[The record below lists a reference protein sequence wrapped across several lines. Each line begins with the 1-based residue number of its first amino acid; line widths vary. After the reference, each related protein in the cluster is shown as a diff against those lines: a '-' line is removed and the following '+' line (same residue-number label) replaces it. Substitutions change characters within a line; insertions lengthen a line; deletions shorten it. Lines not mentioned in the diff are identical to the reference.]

1 MDGETLDQ
9 KTQATDATGTTENQA
24 AESTRYYTQE
34 EFDKHMAGMR
44 KALEQK
50 FEKKFSELGDI
61 EELKQLKA
69 TAEKQRHEEAMKK
82 GEFEKILQEMAQKK
96 DAEIQKRD
104 SVIKEYKVN
113 TPLLEAAAKF
123 KAVAPEQVKS
133 LLQSNVRLGDGGEVE
148 VVDANGVVRY
158 NDSGAPL
165 SVADLVQEF
174 LTANPHFVS
183 SGPSNANT
191 KSNDGVNVAKGKFDV
206 SKLDFKNPNDRQRY
220 REAKQNG
227 LI

>member
-1 MDGETLDQ
+1 MDGETLVNSNN
-9 KTQATDATGTTENQA
+9 ATDASGTTENQA
-24 AESTRYYTQE
+24 ESQKYYTQE
-34 EFDKHMAGMR
+34 EFDKHMSGMR
-44 KALEQK
+44 KALETK

-61 EELKQLKA
+61 EELRQLKA
-69 TAEKQRHEEAMKK
+69 TAEKQRQEESLKK
-82 GEFEKILQEMAQKK
+82 GEFEKVLQEMAQKK

-104 SVIKEYKVN
+104 SIIKEYKVN

-133 LLQSNVRLGDGGEVE
+133 LLQQNVRLGDGGEVE
-148 VVDANGVVRY
+148 VVDSSGTVRY
-158 NDSGAPL
+158 NDSGSPL
-165 SVADLVQEF
+165 SVNDLVQEF

-191 KSNDGVNVAKGKFDV
+191 KSNDGASVAKGSFDI

-220 REAKQNG
+220 KEAKENG